1 MRRIA
6 LALGTCIVFAACEA
20 EPPPP
25 LTLVVEPATL
35 PADGLARA
43 TVSAQLGFR
52 TEGVVVQFLTSGG
65 ALGASAARV
74 DDDGRASVELAS
86 DPEAALGLA
95 TSRDVT
101 LRALVEISAD
111 ERYEATASVRMV
123 APGDGPPLVFL
134 VAEPPAAFADGA
146 SEIALVAY
154 TRRIDAGRTIAFASS
169 AGTVDGV
176 VDIDDEGI
184 ARARLT
190 APDTPADA
198 TVTASDEESGA
209 SSSIVVRFVAP
220 GTPQFDLSGTF
231 VQVGSGRV
239 RLRSAS
245 LVPDPQCVLAP
256 SLVRVDVEQAGL
268 DGTATFTTCDVS
280 LPDVNTLVGRV
291 SSRAP
296 ASFIDAIPAVTET
309 FTIAD
314 PALGAEW
321 APPASVVVAGAA
333 LDDPESD
340 ALPTESDDPRVRDDD
355 GDGNP
360 GVTVEN
366 SLGGDQFI
374 VFRNRGSAHG
384 RIASSVR
391 IVGDTQGDLL
401 AVTETSVFG
410 IGGGFVPEREAL
422 PSVVELVRIDGR
434 YGAPDLDADGD
445 GERSCEEVRAA
456 ASALALLVV
465 PDTPFDCAGIP

>member
-1 MRRIA
+1 MPRIA
-6 LALGTCIVFAACEA
+6 LALGTCLALAACEV

-25 LTLVVEPATL
+25 ITLVVEPATL

-43 TVSAQLGFR
+43 TLTAQLGMR

-74 DDDGRASVELAS
+74 DDDGRASVAIFS
-86 DPEAALGLA
+86 DPESALGLA
-95 TSRDVT
+95 TSREVT
-101 LRALVEISAD
+101 VRAFIELSAN
-111 ERYEATASVRMV
+111 ERYEATANVRMV
-123 APGDGPPLVFL
+123 APDDGPPLVFL
-134 VAEPPAAFADGA
+134 VADPPAAFADGA
-146 SEIALVAY
+146 SEVALVAY
-154 TRRIDAGRTIAFASS
+154 TRRIAAGHPIAFRSDAGA
-169 AGTVDGV
+169 VDGV
-176 VDIDDEGI
+176 VDVDDEGI

-190 APDTPADA
+190 APGAPADA
-198 TVTASDEESGA
+198 TVTATDGESGA
-209 SSSIVVRFVAP
+209 SSSVVVRFVAP
-220 GTPQFDLSGTF
+220 GTPQFDLNGTF

-239 RLRSAS
+239 RLRSGS

-256 SLVRVDVEQAGL
+256 SLVRVDVEQTDL
-268 DGTATFTTCDVS
+268 DVTATFTTCDVT

-296 ASFIDAIPAVTET
+296 ASFIDAIPPVTET
-309 FTIAD
+309 FTIGD

-333 LDDPESD
+333 LDDPEND

-366 SLGGDQFI
+366 SLGGDQYI
-374 VFRNRGSAHG
+374 VFRNRGSARG
-384 RIASSVR
+384 RITSSVR
-391 IVGDTQGDLL
+391 IVGDSEGDLL

-422 PSVVELVRIDGR
+422 PSVVEIVRIDGR

-445 GERSCEEVRAA
+445 GVCSCEEVRAA
-456 ASALALLVV
+456 AAALALLVV